1 VSRWCCLVL
10 VGFEGIGNGSQKKS
24 PLMVLLVGRSNL
36 ESKEFQSAKDTAI
49 TNKALAHI
57 QRLDA
62 VERKVHLK
70 NCLGVPWQ
78 FDLPN
83 EVQRENNNYHAPQN
97 AQIANDMHT
106 HTCMY
111 YRLFR
116 SARRLR
122 QATLLTLKCCAS
134 TCKR

>member
-1 VSRWCCLVL
+1 MCHVGVVWFWLECL
-10 VGFEGIGNGSQKKS
+10 EGIGNNGSQKKS

-78 FDLPN
+78 FDLPS
-83 EVQRENNNYHAPQN
+83 EVQREKNNYH
-97 AQIANDMHT
+97 H
-106 HTCMY
+106 HKMY
-111 YRLFR
+111 R
-116 SARRLR
+116 
-122 QATLLTLKCCAS
+122 
-134 TCKR
+134 